1 MTMRLKKAR
10 TFRIILFA
18 LACNAFVAGLSRTIP
33 AERQR
38 EHSHEKIDIEIL
50 NCESKYDDINYYV
63 YTNFSINNNTS
74 AALDYV
80 EVVAS
85 FRNASGADI
94 GTMTGKFGSV
104 SGSGLNLEKGQGVI
118 QETYLSERQSA
129 AYHDG
134 LFVELF
140 NNGLRNVT
148 VTYTVTYA
156 KWTDGYTYYGK

>member
-1 MTMRLKKAR
+1 M
-10 TFRIILFA
+10 
-18 LACNAFVAGLSRTIP
+18 
-33 AERQR
+33 
-38 EHSHEKIDIEIL
+38 